1 MASRFRTRVGE
12 SLATIEQHST
22 PLVEATT
29 PSLEA
34 WKAFSI
40 ASNAYYTS
48 DAAAALPLF
57 ERAVAIDP
65 NFALAY
71 ARLGIHYSNVRETT
85 LARENTL
92 KAYRLRDRVSEVER
106 FAIDTYYDRQV
117 TGNMER
123 QQQTMESWARTYPRH
138 SLPLGLLAGMATQS
152 TGRYE
157 LGIAAADKAI
167 AIEPDSAPAYNSKAH
182 NQVRLN
188 RPADAEA
195 TIGRA
200 IERKLTFQGFILT
213 RYLIAFLKGDGEGL
227 RRQAALAREDSST
240 EDLISHVEA
249 LTLARAGRLQDA
261 RRMSAVAVDIA
272 RKAGQRERAALFDAA
287 TAVWEAFYGNAVA
300 ARQKAI
306 SVLEL
311 ARGRDVDYAAALA
324 LILAGD
330 VARSRVLA
338 DDLATKFPED
348 TSVQYMYLPTLR
360 ALFALTTRDAAAA
373 IQPLLVASRFDLA
386 PGALGFN
393 AYFGGLY
400 PIYVR
405 GQAYLVANQPA
416 QAAAE
421 FQRIV
426 DHPGVVLMDPMGA
439 FARLQLARAL
449 VLSGDAVK
457 AKGVYDDLLTLWK
470 DADAGI
476 PIVEQARKEAVR
488 LR

>member
-1 MASRFRTRVGE
+1 
-12 SLATIEQHST
+12 
-22 PLVEATT
+22 
-29 PSLEA
+29 
-34 WKAFSI
+34 
-40 ASNAYYTS
+40 
-48 DAAAALPLF
+48 
-57 ERAVAIDP
+57 
-65 NFALAY
+65 
-71 ARLGIHYSNVRETT
+71 
-85 LARENTL
+85 
-92 KAYRLRDRVSEVER
+92 
-106 FAIDTYYDRQV
+106 
-117 TGNMER
+117 
-123 QQQTMESWARTYPRH
+123 
-138 SLPLGLLAGMATQS
+138 
-152 TGRYE
+152 
-157 LGIAAADKAI
+157 
-167 AIEPDSAPAYNSKAH
+167 
-182 NQVRLN
+182 
-188 RPADAEA
+188 
-195 TIGRA
+195 
-200 IERKLTFQGFILT
+200 
-213 RYLIAFLKGDGEGL
+213 
-227 RRQAALAREDSST
+227 
-240 EDLISHVEA
+240 
-249 LTLARAGRLQDA
+249 
-261 RRMSAVAVDIA
+261 
-272 RKAGQRERAALFDAA
+272 LFDAA